1 MRIPK
6 PGEDENETDR
16 GGEDENETD
25 GGCEDENE
33 NSRGGEDEDELMV
46 QTSWLSSTWTGGG
59 GQGGQNRGR
68 TNKLLLHSSYDGD
81 YKIIR

>member
-1 MRIPK
+1 MRIPR

-33 NSRGGEDEDELMV
+33 NHRKASA
-46 QTSWLSSTWTGGG
+46 
-59 GQGGQNRGR
+59 
-68 TNKLLLHSSYDGD
+68 LL
-81 YKIIR
+81 